1 MPIKVAIF
9 EDNSKF
15 LDALSIFIRSAPE
28 LQLAGAYSNTA
39 GLLDKVENAE
49 PDVVLMDIGIAP
61 LDGIEATR
69 VIVERFR
76 GMKVL
81 IQTVFD
87 DDGKVFAAICAG
99 ASGYVLKT
107 AQLHVLLPYI
117 LDVFEGGA
125 AMSPIIAGKTLRI
138 FRDHFKAG
146 EKYADYKLSTRE
158 KEVVKYLVEGHS
170 YKMIAD
176 RCHVSF
182 ETVKTYIK
190 RIYEKLHV
198 ASMTEAVVKA
208 IKENLV

>member
-1 MPIKVAIF
+1 MPIKVALF

-15 LDALSIFIRSAPE
+15 LDALSIFIQTAPE

-39 GLLDKVENAE
+39 NLLDKMKKAD

-69 VIVERFR
+69 GIIERYP

-81 IQTVFD
+81 MQTVFD

-107 AQLHVLLPYI
+107 AHLDVLLPYI
-117 LDVFEGGA
+117 LDVYEGGA
-125 AMSPIIAGKTLRI
+125 AMSPTIAGKTLRL
-138 FRDHFKAG
+138 FRDHFQAG
-146 EKYADYKLSTRE
+146 EKYADYKLSVRE
-158 KEVVKYLVEGHS
+158 KEVLKYLVDGYS

-176 RCHVSF
+176 RCQVSF
-182 ETVKTYIK
+182 ETIKTYIK

-208 IKENLV
+208 LKENLV

>member
-1 MPIKVAIF
+1 MPIKVALF

-15 LDALSIFIRSAPE
+15 LDALSLFIHSTPE
-28 LQLAGAYSNTA
+28 LQLTGAYSSTA
-39 GLLDKVENAE
+39 DLLAKMKKAD

-69 VIVERFR
+69 AIIERHP

-81 IQTVFD
+81 MQTVFD

-125 AMSPIIAGKTLRI
+125 AMSPTIAGKTLRL
-138 FRDHFKAG
+138 FRDHFQAG
-146 EKYADYKLSTRE
+146 EKYADYKLSVRE
-158 KEVVKYLVEGHS
+158 KEVLKYLVEGFS

-176 RCHVSF
+176 RCQVSF
-182 ETVKTYIK
+182 ETIKTYIK

-208 IKENLV
+208 LKENLV